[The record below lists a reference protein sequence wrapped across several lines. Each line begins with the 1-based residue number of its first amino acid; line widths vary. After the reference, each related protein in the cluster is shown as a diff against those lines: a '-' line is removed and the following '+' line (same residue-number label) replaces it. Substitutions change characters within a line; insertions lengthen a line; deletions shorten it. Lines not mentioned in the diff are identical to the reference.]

1 MSHRKAR
8 GAMGPGQW
16 IRIASGVAAGL
27 VPAVV
32 WATGGGHEEIESP
45 FTLFLRIVNFLLL
58 AGLLY
63 YLLNKP
69 IRNFLNQ
76 RQQGVKETLE
86 EAERARDEANDR
98 YREMERRLGQAQ
110 KEMEE
115 LKKMLLEQ
123 GRVEKERILANAQK
137 EADRIRRQAE
147 LTAAQEYK
155 QAQHVLRKE
164 AVDLATG
171 LAAAILKERIDP
183 KDHDRLI
190 KEYVETVGKT
200 AR

>member
-1 MSHRKAR
+1 MSDRTAQ
-8 GAMGPGQW
+8 GAMGPGRW
-16 IRIASGVAAGL
+16 TRITMGVALGL

-32 WATGGGHEEIESP
+32 WAASGGHEEIESP

-69 IRNFLNQ
+69 VRNFLNQ
-76 RQQGVKETLE
+76 RQQGVKEALE
-86 EAERARDEANDR
+86 EAERARDEANAR
-98 YREMERRLGQAQ
+98 YREMERKLGQAQ
-110 KEMEE
+110 REMEE

-123 GRVEKERILANAQK
+123 GRVEKERILVNAQK

-147 LTAAQEYK
+147 LTAEQEYK
-155 QAQHVLRKE
+155 QAQHLLRRE
-164 AVDLATG
+164 AVDLAAR
-171 LAAAILKERIDP
+171 LAEAILKERIEP

-190 KEYVETVGKT
+190 RDYVETVGKT
-200 AR
+200 A